1 MAVDP
6 YKLARQ
12 QALPLESMLESKMQ
26 AKKSKLGTAKQMGKM
41 KNVFMEE
48 LIQKQKAFEAALRR
62 KRKKS
67 GFAKLVSFIAPALP
81 GPLRFLAPL
90 IVGHQEGTKNLAQA
104 RSNRAMAEQLG
115 MFGKGSRWG
124 SGKNFLSSEARD
136 WDVKGGSILDDLKRS
151 EPSSSDIFKSAIIPA
166 ISGGLADKITFKE
179 LLKSK
184 FEETIGLDKL
194 KMLTGDKDAAK
205 ELIKEDTFDMKE
217 ILKTITSGKQNIND
231 ALASL
236 MFSTVRD
243 TGGGT
248 GDELLEK
255 DLKRIVG
262 GEF

>member
-12 QALPLESMLESKMQ
+12 QALPLESMLESQMQ

-48 LIQKQKAFEAALRR
+48 LIQKQKAFEDALRR

-67 GFAKLVSFIAPALP
+67 GLAKVLGFISPILP
-81 GPLRFLAPL
+81 GPLRFLTPFIL
-90 IVGHQEGTKNLAQA
+90 GHSEASKNLAQA

-115 MFGKGSRWG
+115 MFGKDSRWG

-166 ISGGLADKITFKE
+166 ISGGLADKMTFKE

-194 KMLTGDKDAAK
+194 KKLTGEDAAK
-205 ELIKEDTFDMKE
+205 ELIKEDDTFDMKE